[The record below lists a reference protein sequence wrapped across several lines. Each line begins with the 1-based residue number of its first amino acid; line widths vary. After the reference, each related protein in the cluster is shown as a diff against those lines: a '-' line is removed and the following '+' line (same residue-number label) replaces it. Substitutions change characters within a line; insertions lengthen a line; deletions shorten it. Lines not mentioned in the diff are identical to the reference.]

1 LERLRSL
8 ADPQALEDRLLA
20 SVDVEDPPADRL
32 ASLLL
37 ADLLASVDPQV
48 SADRL
53 ASRAVVALPALVDV
67 KDAELSHE
75 NQVTSPS
82 LRKQDN
88 SGKQHARRRTGTR
101 TDGVRETVKRNL
113 QSIETEHA
121 RIEKGAMQTVY
132 QLSKSLSFWLLHM

>member
-1 LERLRSL
+1 VRLRSL

-37 ADLLASVDPQV
+37 ADLLASADPQV

-53 ASRAVVALPALVDV
+53 ASRAAVALLASVDV

-82 LRKQDN
+82 LRKRDK
-88 SGKQHARRRTGTR
+88 SGKQHARRRTGKR
-101 TDGVRETVKRNL
+101 TIGVREMVKRSL
-113 QSIETEHA
+113 QPIETEHRA
-121 RIEKGAMQTVY
+121 LRKVRCRRCISSQKKRAILVVT
-132 QLSKSLSFWLLHM
+132 